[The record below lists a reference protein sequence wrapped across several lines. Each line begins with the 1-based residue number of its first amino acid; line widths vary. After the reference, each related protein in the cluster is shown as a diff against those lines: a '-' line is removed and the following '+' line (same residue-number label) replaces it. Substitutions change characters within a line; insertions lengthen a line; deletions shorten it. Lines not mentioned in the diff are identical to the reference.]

1 MCLGIPGRVVE
12 VFQRDELPM
21 GKVDFGGVRKE
32 VCLAYTPEV
41 QPGEYVLVHVGFA
54 LSRIEESEAQETL
67 RMLREIA
74 QAEADAAS
82 EEPPAPDAAAKESE
96 AADGAPGAAAGGLR
110 PLDRGP

>member
-21 GKVDFGGVRKE
+21 GKVDFGGVRKD
-32 VCLAYTPEV
+32 VCLAYTPDV

-67 RMLREIA
+67 RILREV
-74 QAEADAAS
+74 AEA
-82 EEPPAPDAAAKESE
+82 EEGDEPDEPG
-96 AADGAPGAAAGGLR
+96 AADGAPGAAPPGQVR
-110 PLDRGP
+110 SPDDP